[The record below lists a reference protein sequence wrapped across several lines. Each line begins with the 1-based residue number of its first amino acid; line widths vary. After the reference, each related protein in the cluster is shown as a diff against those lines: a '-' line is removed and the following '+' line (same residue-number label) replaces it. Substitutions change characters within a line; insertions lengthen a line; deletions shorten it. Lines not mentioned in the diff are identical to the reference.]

1 MSTYDEIV
9 SLVYLARSYRTPAEA
24 SKGWP
29 AFVKALGRVRDRIRA
44 ESLDPRR
51 RPSPGVEHALV
62 WLHRSLYDAEALT
75 DAQREEAEGLVT
87 EIACLVAV
95 VAMAG

>member
-9 SLVYLARSYRTPAEA
+9 SLVNLVRSYRTAAEA
-24 SKGWP
+24 SRDWP
-29 AFVKALGRVRDRIRA
+29 GVVKALERVRDRIRA
-44 ESLDPRR
+44 ESLNPRR

-62 WLHRSLYDAEALT
+62 WLHRSLYGAEALT

>member
-9 SLVYLARSYRTPAEA
+9 ALVYLARSYRTPAEA
-24 SKGWP
+24 SRAWP
-29 AFVKALGRVRDRIRA
+29 GFVKALGRVRDRIRA

-51 RPSPGVEHALV
+51 RPSPGVEHALG
-62 WLHRSLYDAEALT
+62 WLYRSLYGAEALT
-75 DAQREEAEGLVT
+75 DVQREEAEGLVT
-87 EIACLVAV
+87 EISCLFAV